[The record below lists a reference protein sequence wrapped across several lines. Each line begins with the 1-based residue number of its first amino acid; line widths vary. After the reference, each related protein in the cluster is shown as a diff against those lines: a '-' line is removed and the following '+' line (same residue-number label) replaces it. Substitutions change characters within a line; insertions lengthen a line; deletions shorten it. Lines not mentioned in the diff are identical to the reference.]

1 MWLIIIKLHCT
12 LSSKL
17 LGQYYWQVKEGKK
30 KEKEKKKRTN
40 KQINKGVFEIL
51 HGLFPSSR
59 CTLRD
64 LFS

>member
-1 MWLIIIKLHCT
+1 M
-12 LSSKL
+12 L

-51 HGLFPSSR
+51 HGLFPSSQ